1 MDSLNGWKWL
11 DPIKGDNVDRGRE
24 ELSAIKR
31 VIRTALKE
39 LPAELVLKDCNLV
52 NVYTGEITRTD
63 VSIAAGRVASIEKN
77 SGPAQKFFDCSGYY
91 AVPGLLDGHVHLDS
105 TLLTPTQLA
114 KIILP
119 CGTTTVFIDPMEIAN
134 VLGLRGINSLLKD
147 AWGSPLKTYVQ
158 ISSRVPTAPGLET
171 TGAVLGVREVVR
183 MVKWST
189 VASLGELDPSKVIPP
204 QDEYLL
210 KVMATKRSWKV
221 RVGHA
226 AGLSGAELNAY
237 ASAGIGDDHECV
249 TAEEALERVRL
260 GMKVMIREGSSE
272 RNLEELIKL
281 ITVKGQDPR
290 NFFFCTDDKHPNDI
304 VREGH
309 IDYNVRKAIS
319 LGLDPVRAVQLAT
332 INCAEHFR
340 LDDEV
345 GSIAPGRF
353 ADIVLVRDLREFK
366 PEIVIANGQ
375 VVARKGKLLVRLRE
389 YRWPG
394 WSTNTVKMKRSVEPA
409 DFEITSDREVQAVRV
424 IQIIEGQIIN
434 KEIRAELKV
443 IDGKVVVDIA
453 NDILKIACVER
464 HKRTGNVA
472 VAFVKGFELKEGAI
486 ASSVAHDHHNIVV
499 VGANEADMAKAV
511 NEIKRTQGG
520 LVAVGRGK
528 VLEKLELPIAGL
540 MSKRSPDV
548 VTRKLEKLNQAA
560 RDLGCKLNA
569 PFMTLSFIS
578 LPTVPELGLTD
589 KGLVDVR
596 HRRIIPVKID

>member
-1 MDSLNGWKWL
+1 MEHDSK
-11 DPIKGDNVDRGRE
+11 
-24 ELSAIKR
+24 ELSPYKRLIK
-31 VIRTALKE
+31 TALNE
-39 LPAELVLKDCNLV
+39 LPAELVLKNCNLV
-52 NVYTGEITRTD
+52 NVFTGEISRTD
-63 VSIAAGRVASIEKN
+63 ISIAAGRIASIEKF
-77 SGPAQKFFDCSGYY
+77 SGRAEEVWDCSQYY

-105 TLLTPTQLA
+105 TLLTPTQLS

-134 VLGLRGINSLLKD
+134 VLGLRGINALLED

-183 MVKWST
+183 MIKWST
-189 VASLGELDPSKVIPP
+189 VASLGELDPSKIIPP

-210 KVMATKRSWKV
+210 KVIATKKAWKV

-226 AGLSGAELNAY
+226 AGLTGAELNAY

-249 TAEEALERVRL
+249 TAEEALERVRV

-281 ITVKGQDPR
+281 IIRGGQDPR

-319 LGLDPVRAVQLAT
+319 LGLDPVKAIQLAT

-353 ADIVLVRDLREFK
+353 ADIILLRDLEKFR
-366 PEIVIANGQ
+366 PEIVIANGKI
-375 VVARKGKLLVRLRE
+375 AAKKGKLLVGLRE
-389 YRWPG
+389 YKWPA
-394 WSTNTVKMKRSVEPA
+394 WSTNTIRMKRGIVPA
-409 DFEITSDREVQAVRV
+409 DFEIASDRETQAVRV

-434 KEIRAELKV
+434 KEIRAELMV
-443 IDGKVVVDIA
+443 RAGKVCVDTA
-453 NDILKIACVER
+453 KDILKIACVER

-472 VAFVKGFELKEGAI
+472 VAFVKGFELNEGAI
-486 ASSVAHDHHNIVV
+486 ASSV
-499 VGANEADMAKAV
+499 
-511 NEIKRTQGG
+511 
-520 LVAVGRGK
+520 
-528 VLEKLELPIAGL
+528 
-540 MSKRSPDV
+540 
-548 VTRKLEKLNQAA
+548 
-560 RDLGCKLNA
+560 
-569 PFMTLSFIS
+569 
-578 LPTVPELGLTD
+578 
-589 KGLVDVR
+589 
-596 HRRIIPVKID
+596 